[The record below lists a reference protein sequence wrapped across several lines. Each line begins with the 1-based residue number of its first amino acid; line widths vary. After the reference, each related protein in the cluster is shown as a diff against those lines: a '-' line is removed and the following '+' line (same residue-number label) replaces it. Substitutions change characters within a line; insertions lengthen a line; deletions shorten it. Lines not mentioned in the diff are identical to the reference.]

1 MTLSAGAKLYDTTRG
16 IKFVRRPIKL
26 ITEDL
31 PGGQDI
37 KLYQDQGLQIASFA
51 ENEWRST
58 MYSDK
63 IIATK

>member
-31 PGGQDI
+31 PGRQDI

-51 ENEWRST
+51 EN
-58 MYSDK
+58 
-63 IIATK
+63 